1 VVLSTHGTAKS
12 AEAALRKWKRQG
24 YDAWIVHEPETR
36 VTNERWLVVFHEDV
50 ERHSWKPS
58 VRGAKARRQR

>member
-1 VVLSTHGTAKS
+1 
-12 AEAALRKWKRQG
+12 
-24 YDAWIVHEPETR
+24 
-36 VTNERWLVVFHEDV
+36 VVFHEEV